1 MLYTIGKEIFLTFLN
16 LESDFLWLYY
26 KTRKSAFPRKS
37 GMPVDCGARA
47 APGSEKKAK
56 KADSERIVYL
66 SLPPPAGA
74 RTPVPQQPIPLN
86 LTEIERQ
93 NPNFSAQEISDA
105 IVHQVGCEGY
115 IIMDKNGAV
124 MRMANTEGIGFWG
137 ARRTLYAVSRD
148 IYCQWRPEN
157 CAVLQGTYSFDTEEF
172 VLPPPDNVDVAQP
185 GPSGIHIVR
194 TSSPIVPAADHG
206 IQTSP
211 SPLDATCSCRQHTAE
226 LSREVRELMDLI
238 RPTAQSSPAPVPNT
252 VRVEQVEQIF
262 RCQIC
267 FEAQPQRYYSCP
279 WCVRYIGCYDCVV
292 PRLEICPT
300 CRQGLPSNPHPAPSI
315 IPGAADLIRTT
326 NPVPVPPA
334 QPQPAEEARTDQ
346 EDDELDDT
354 LPVVPF

>member
-1 MLYTIGKEIFLTFLN
+1 
-16 LESDFLWLYY
+16 
-26 KTRKSAFPRKS
+26 
-37 GMPVDCGARA
+37 MPVDCGARA

-194 TSSPIVPAADHG
+194 TSSPIVPAAVHH

-211 SPLDATCSCRQHTAE
+211 SPLDVTCSCREHTAE

-300 CRQGLPSNPHPAPSI
+300 CRQGLPSN
-315 IPGAADLIRTT
+315 LIL
-326 NPVPVPPA
+326 PPA
-334 QPQPAEEARTDQ
+334 LSLVLRICYGQPILSLSLQPSLSQRRRHALIKKMTNWMTLCLWCHFSQPKFQVRDLAEVSGGWLIWQTLLITDHKY
-346 EDDELDDT
+346 T
-354 LPVVPF
+354 